1 LDYCRYFTR
10 VKGGLKLRRMKLN
23 ALLMCREHES
33 LRMLVAALEELEI
46 DDEVCVSEPEAM
58 ELMALG
64 YYSALVVDFDLPGA
78 AQLAHMA
85 RLAPA
90 QRRPVVFAMINE
102 RTDVGSTFQAGA
114 NFVLYKPL
122 VRGQVLRS
130 LRAGRAFMRPDRR
143 RSGRQKT
150 EALVYLRFGDVCPV
164 PALVLEVSEDGLSV
178 QASEP
183 LPAAELP
190 LRFILP
196 GSNSMIEGSGEVTWA
211 DDSGRAGIFFSDLK
225 PAARRQLKTWLSRRN
240 RKKPSGTRMA
250 ASGTKA
256 HPGATPAH

>member
-1 LDYCRYFTR
+1 
-10 VKGGLKLRRMKLN
+10 MKLN

-33 LRMLVAALEELEI
+33 LRMLVGALEELEI
-46 DDEVCVSEPEAM
+46 DEEVCVSEPGAM
-58 ELMALG
+58 ELLALG
-64 YYSALVVDFDLPGA
+64 HYSALVVDFDLPGA
-78 AQLAHMA
+78 AQVARMA

-90 QRRPVVFAMINE
+90 QRRPVVFALIDAL
-102 RTDVGSTFQAGA
+102 TDVGSTFQAGA

-122 VRGQVLRS
+122 VRDQMLRS
-130 LRAGRAFMRPDRR
+130 LRAGRAFMLPDRR
-143 RSGRQKT
+143 RSARQKT

-196 GSNSMIEGSGEVTWA
+196 GTTHMIEGSGEVTWA
-211 DDSGRAGIFFSDLK
+211 DDSGRAGIFFSDLT
-225 PAARRQLKTWLSRRN
+225 PAARRQLKAWLSKRD
-240 RKKPSGTRMA
+240 KKKATQTRVVTRGA
-250 ASGTKA
+250 KA
-256 HPGATPAH
+256 RPAATPAH